1 MGRDPHSQAAAGIV
15 AEKEVDTM
23 INMNHIND
31 FAMEAFFT
39 DCEATKAELED
50 KLESMEEE
58 YKKLLE
64 KEPTDCMTAEWEEW
78 DNKETELHKEID
90 HVEDLVN
97 GLETVLSYQK
107 GDFVDVLKWLR
118 WQEDLIK

>member
-1 MGRDPHSQAAAGIV
+1 MAAGIV

-31 FAMEAFFT
+31 FTMEAFFAE
-39 DCEATKAELED
+39 CKVTKAELEN

-58 YKKLLE
+58 YKEFLD
-64 KEPTDCMTAEWEEW
+64 KEPIDCMTVEWEKW
-78 DNKETELHKEID
+78 ADKETELHKEID
-90 HVEDLVN
+90 HIEDLVD
-97 GLETVLSYQK
+97 GLETVLSYQR

-118 WQEDLIK
+118 WQENLIK